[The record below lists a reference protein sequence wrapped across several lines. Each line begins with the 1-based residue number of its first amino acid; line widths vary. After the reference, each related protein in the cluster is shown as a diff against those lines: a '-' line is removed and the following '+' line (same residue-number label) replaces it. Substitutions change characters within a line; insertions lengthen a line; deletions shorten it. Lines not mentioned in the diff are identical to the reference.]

1 MSQLYQFP
9 ELDEAYDEAY
19 DEDDESA
26 EYDEYDE
33 ALRNRGFRPSPVK
46 TAPRGSAYKPRPTNN
61 GPVTQAQLKEALAI
75 VSRQVATNGTAIK
88 TLDGRVRGVTSE
100 QARATTMLRKEIAQR
115 KKDKDAFT
123 KELQSTRE
131 LAALLP
137 IIAKDNPIIGLL
149 AATSGGGGLFGGGSA
164 GSDSTGSLLMTV
176 LLLGGLG
183 K

>member
-1 MSQLYQFP
+1 MSQLYGFP
-9 ELDEAYDEAY
+9 ELDEYDESY
-19 DEDDESA
+19 D

-33 ALRNRGFRPSPVK
+33 SYDEAVRRPTARRAPVR
-46 TAPRGSAYKPRPTNN
+46 TAPRGSAYKPRPTAT
-61 GPVTQAQLKEALAI
+61 GPVTQAQLKEALAV
-75 VSRQVATNGTAIK
+75 VSRQVATNSTAIK
-88 TLDGRVRGVTSE
+88 TIDGRVRGVTTE
-100 QARATTMLRKEIAQR
+100 QARTTAMLRKEIVDR
-115 KKDKDAFT
+115 KKDQETFK

-149 AATSGGGGLFGGGSA
+149 AASSGGGGLFGGGS
-164 GSDSTGSLLMTV
+164 GTDGTGSLLMTV